1 MGHFELWYQQNKVAI
16 SEPTVSNVP
25 DFLIHLLAK
34 SETCH
39 YFWLC
44 SSHSWSFIVFVEELS
59 KSLDIYR
66 PIASVYREK
75 PTANRGVASRDLPL
89 LLLVFTKGSLLTFK
103 GGQSKNV
110 WLARLLQWHWHLAKQ
125 GKVYSGTLAPS
136 DTSLI
141 GRRLQFLPPTYLFS
155 KDLLASIG
163 LDWL

>member
-1 MGHFELWYQQNKVAI
+1 MAGFTAARA
-16 SEPTVSNVP
+16 
-25 DFLIHLLAK
+25 DHLYL
-34 SETCH
+34 
-39 YFWLC
+39 
-44 SSHSWSFIVFVEELS
+44 FVQELS
-59 KSLDIYR
+59 KSLDLYR

-103 GGQSKNV
+103 GGQSKNKNKFD
-110 WLARLLQWHWHLAKQ
+110 LQDCCNGIGIWQKQ

-163 LDWL
+163 LDWLQWSLQL